1 MSDKIQS
8 NKIQSNEMWIINKK
22 RKLCIDYKKLINQV
36 LGKRKILYC
45 ELKNLKKQK
54 KIQCIFHDEK
64 YICDI
69 YECCGI
75 SHNIKYN
82 HMPYIN

>member
-1 MSDKIQS
+1 MWII
-8 NKIQSNEMWIINKK
+8 NKMRKTHINEMWIINKK
-22 RKLCIDYKKLINQV
+22 KKLCLNYKK

-45 ELKNLKKQK
+45 ELTKSKKQK
-54 KIQCIFHDEK
+54 KIQCIFHNER

-75 SHNIKYN
+75 SHYIKYN

>member
-1 MSDKIQS
+1 MWII
-8 NKIQSNEMWIINKK
+8 NKMKKTQSNEIWIINKK
-22 RKLCIDYKKLINQV
+22 RKLCLNYKKLV
-36 LGKRKILYC
+36 GKRKILYC
-45 ELKNLKKQK
+45 ELLKSKKQK
-54 KIQCIFHDEK
+54 NIQCIFHKER

-75 SHNIKYN
+75 SHYIKYN